1 MEYWGEKFKELCK
14 VLEDSIVFCFSVNGI
29 KDDGKYWAILFFVVI
44 ARDCTIL
51 WGLADKK
58 KNVEGMTYS
67 RYCQWNWWVF
77 CSVFLKGYISVK

>member
-58 KNVEGMTYS
+58 KMLREWPIQDTANEIDEFFVLY
-67 RYCQWNWWVF
+67 F
-77 CSVFLKGYISVK
+77 